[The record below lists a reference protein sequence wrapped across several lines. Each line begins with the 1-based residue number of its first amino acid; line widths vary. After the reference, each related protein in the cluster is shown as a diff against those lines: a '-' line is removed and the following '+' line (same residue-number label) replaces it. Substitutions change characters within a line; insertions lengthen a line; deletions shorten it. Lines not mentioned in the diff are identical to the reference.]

1 MTFTCAVQRV
11 LKQAYKLLADVEQL
25 VIWDKARAETTLWF
39 AYAAERATD
48 PVIEAMPGGRAL
60 LWDSDQA
67 QPACGCA
74 IKVLARL
81 RGRRVG
87 TGESA

>member
-1 MTFTCAVQRV
+1 MTFTRAVQRL
-11 LKQAYKLLADVEQL
+11 LKQAYKLLADVQQL

-60 LWDSDQA
+60 LWASDQA
-67 QPACGCA
+67 QPPCGCA
-74 IKVLARL
+74 LKVLARL

-87 TGESA
+87 AGESA